1 MRRAKSSSKRDVTKT
16 QSRKRDSFTPLGHI
30 LRATR
35 EQKGLTQKALADSLG
50 LRQRQIS
57 DLERAAMDPRFS
69 TVQDV
74 ARALELEV
82 ALVPRHL
89 VSTIEGLQR
98 RERGATTPMYA
109 LDGLDALADDR
120 IEESYRT
127 LGRAIERLTSP
138 DKRTDDDD
146 DAGAAARKRKG
157 LR

>member
-1 MRRAKSSSKRDVTKT
+1 MARAKSSKRDGGRKA
-16 QSRKRDSFTPLGHI
+16 SRKRDAFSVLGQA
-30 LRATR
+30 LRVAR
-35 EQKGLTQKALADSLG
+35 EQKGLTQRALADSLG

-89 VSTIEGLQR
+89 VSTLDGLQR
-98 RERGATTPMYA
+98 REQGSSTPMYA
-109 LDGLDALADDR
+109 LQDDEDG
-120 IEESYRT
+120 
-127 LGRAIERLTSP
+127 
-138 DKRTDDDD
+138 TDE
-146 DAGAAARKRKG
+146 GEGKG

>member
-1 MRRAKSSSKRDVTKT
+1 MRRAKSSSKRDVTKK

-35 EQKGLTQKALADSLG
+35 EHKGLTQKALADSLG

-74 ARALELEV
+74 ARALALEV
-82 ALVPRHL
+82 ALVPRQL

-98 RERGATTPMYA
+98 PERAATTPMYT
-109 LDGLDALADDR
+109 LDR
-120 IEESYRT
+120 IMEGYRT
-127 LGRAIERLTSP
+127 LGAAVEELRTPA
-138 DKRTDDDD
+138 KRTAGDE
-146 DAGAAARKRKG
+146 DAEAGKRGRKG

>member
-1 MRRAKSSSKRDVTKT
+1 MRPAKSSSKRD
-16 QSRKRDSFTPLGHI
+16 SFTALGQF

-35 EQKGLTQKALADSLG
+35 EEKGLTQKDLAERLG

-57 DLERAAMDPRFS
+57 DLERSAMDPRFS

-82 ALVPRHL
+82 MLVPRHL

-98 RERGATTPMYA
+98 REHGASTPMYA
-109 LDGLDALADDR
+109 LEEDENPDA
-120 IEESYRT
+120 
-127 LGRAIERLTSP
+127 
-138 DKRTDDDD
+138 
-146 DAGAAARKRKG
+146 DAGSLDGKR

>member
-1 MRRAKSSSKRDVTKT
+1 MARSKSSKRDSGRKT
-16 QSRKRDSFTPLGHI
+16 SRKRDAFSGLGQA
-30 LRATR
+30 LRVAR

-89 VSTIEGLQR
+89 VSTLDGLQR
-98 RERGATTPMYA
+98 REQGSSTPMYA
-109 LDGLDALADDR
+109 LQ
-120 IEESYRT
+120 
-127 LGRAIERLTSP
+127 
-138 DKRTDDDD
+138 DDD
-146 DAGAAARKRKG
+146 GATDEGGGKG

>member
-1 MRRAKSSSKRDVTKT
+1 MARRQSSKHDAKRRK
-16 QSRKRDSFTPLGHI
+16 SPKRDAFSLLGQA
-30 LRATR
+30 LRVAR
-35 EQKGLTQKALADSLG
+35 EQKGLTQKVLADSLG

-89 VSTIEGLQR
+89 VSTLDGLQR
-98 RERGATTPMYA
+98 REQGSSTPMYA
-109 LDGLDALADDR
+109 LQDD
-120 IEESYRT
+120 E
-127 LGRAIERLTSP
+127 GG
-138 DKRTDDDD
+138 TDE
-146 DAGAAARKRKG
+146 GGGKG

>member
-1 MRRAKSSSKRDVTKT
+1 MRRRKSSKRDVKAGA
-16 QSRKRDSFTPLGHI
+16 SRKRDAFTPLGQV

-35 EQKGLTQKALADSLG
+35 EQRGLTQKALAGSLG

-69 TVQDV
+69 TVVDV

-89 VSTIEGLQR
+89 VSTIEGFER
-98 RERGATTPMYA
+98 REQGSSTPMYA
-109 LDGLDALADDR
+109 LGEDEPSRDADVVRD
-120 IEESYRT
+120 
-127 LGRAIERLTSP
+127 
-138 DKRTDDDD
+138 
-146 DAGAAARKRKG
+146 RKG

>member
-1 MRRAKSSSKRDVTKT
+1 MRRAKSSSKRDVRKKE
-16 QSRKRDSFTPLGHI
+16 SRKRDSFSLLGQL

-35 EQKGLTQKALADSLG
+35 EQKGVTQKGLADRLG

-98 RERGATTPMYA
+98 RERERGAATPMYA
-109 LDGLDALADDR
+109 LEDERVL
-120 IEESYRT
+120 ES
-127 LGRAIERLTSP
+127 
-138 DKRTDDDD
+138 
-146 DAGAAARKRKG
+146 
-157 LR
+157 

>member
-1 MRRAKSSSKRDVTKT
+1 MAQAKSSKRDGGSGA
-16 QSRKRDSFTPLGHI
+16 SRKRDAFTPLGQT
-30 LRATR
+30 LRTAR

-89 VSTIEGLQR
+89 VSTLDGLQR
-98 RERGATTPMYA
+98 REQGASTPMYR
-109 LDGLDALADDR
+109 LEDGADGADD
-120 IEESYRT
+120 
-127 LGRAIERLTSP
+127 A
-138 DKRTDDDD
+138 DNVDD
-146 DAGAAARKRKG
+146 GARDRKG

>member
-1 MRRAKSSSKRDVTKT
+1 MPLMARARAKSSKRDGRRKT
-16 QSRKRDSFTPLGHI
+16 SRKRDAFSVLGQA
-30 LRATR
+30 LRVAR

-89 VSTIEGLQR
+89 VSTLDGLQR
-98 RERGATTPMYA
+98 REQGSSTPMYV
-109 LDGLDALADDR
+109 LQDDEDG
-120 IEESYRT
+120 
-127 LGRAIERLTSP
+127 
-138 DKRTDDDD
+138 TDEGD
-146 DAGAAARKRKG
+146 GKG